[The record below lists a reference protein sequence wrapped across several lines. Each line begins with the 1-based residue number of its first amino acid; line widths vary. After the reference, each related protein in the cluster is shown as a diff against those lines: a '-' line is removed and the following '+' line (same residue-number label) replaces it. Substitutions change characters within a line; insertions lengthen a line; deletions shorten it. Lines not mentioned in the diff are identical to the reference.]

1 MSDKDKIIPY
11 LNDDELSK
19 LIMDIEGKELVQA
32 PAGIERNV
40 LSFIEFKKRRK
51 TIEFSKY
58 CVRVA
63 FAVAAAIALVC
74 IVPFIPETQARIPSR
89 EDTVSEMNIVSRE
102 EVLEK
107 RSVQSKEE
115 VLKEHADN
123 SYLEETEAFIQSH
136 IENLFK

>member
-11 LNDDELSK
+11 LSDDELNK
-19 LIMDIEGKELVQA
+19 LIMDIEGKELVKA

-89 EDTVSEMNIVSRE
+89 EDTVSEMNVVSRE

-136 IENLFK
+136 IDNLFK

>member
-11 LNDDELSK
+11 LSDDELSK

-32 PAGIERNV
+32 PAGIERKV
-40 LSFIEFKKRRK
+40 LSFIEFKKRKK
-51 TIEFSKY
+51 TVEFSTY
-58 CVRVA
+58 CIRVA
-63 FAVAAAIALVC
+63 FAVAAAIAIVC

-89 EDTVSEMNIVSRE
+89 EDTVSMRKVVSRE

>member
-11 LNDDELSK
+11 LSDDELDK
-19 LIMDIEGKELVQA
+19 LIMDVEEKELVQA

-40 LSFIEFKKRRK
+40 LSFIEYKKRRK

-74 IVPFIPETQARIPSR
+74 IVPFIPDTKKQIPTREETVLAENVI
-89 EDTVSEMNIVSRE
+89 SRE
-102 EVLEK
+102 EVLEG
-107 RSVQSKEE
+107 RSSKSKEE
-115 VLKEHADN
+115 FMKERSNAG
-123 SYLEETEAFIQSH
+123 YLEGTEIFIQTH
-136 IENLFK
+136 IESIFN

>member
-11 LNDDELSK
+11 LSDDELNK
-19 LIMDIEGKELVQA
+19 LIMDIEGKELVKA

-89 EDTVSEMNIVSRE
+89 EDTVSEMNVVSRE

>member
-11 LNDDELSK
+11 LSDDELDK
-19 LIMDIEGKELVQA
+19 LITDIEGKELVQA

-40 LSFIEFKKRRK
+40 LSFIEYKKRRK
-51 TIEFSKY
+51 TIEFGKY
-58 CVRVA
+58 CIRVG

-89 EDTVSEMNIVSRE
+89 EDTVSERYVVSRE

-107 RSVQSKEE
+107 RFIQTKEE
-115 VLKEHADN
+115 VLKERAGN
-123 SYLEETEAFIQSH
+123 GYLEETEFFIQSH
-136 IENLFK
+136 IESLFK